1 MRKEISLPLAIG
13 IIVVVLAVVG
23 FLFWRGLFKPR
34 EAEAEPLEEAEL
46 EVEPA
51 LEEYEEEDVEV

>member
-34 EAEAEPLEEAEL
+34 EAELKPEEVPPVLKEMMGPRRA
-46 EVEPA
+46 P
-51 LEEYEEEDVEV
+51 